1 MPKTKT
7 SLILPRHNN
16 TKRTSIAVHPDTLS
30 VFSELSE
37 KTKIPL
43 AQIMEEL
50 AKEISIILHDGLPD
64 ESNRVNYMAKAF
76 LDKSCVL
83 LHFSSMVLGVGEF
96 NEKKVLKL

>member
-1 MPKTKT
+1 MSGK
-7 SLILPRHNN
+7 S
-16 TKRTSIAVHPDTLS
+16 KRTSIYVTPDTLG

-43 AQIMEEL
+43 AQILSEL

-64 ESNRVNYMAKAF
+64 ETNRVNYMAKAF
-76 LDKSCVL
+76 LDKSCVVL
-83 LHFSSMVLGVGEF
+83 YFSSMFSGIGEF